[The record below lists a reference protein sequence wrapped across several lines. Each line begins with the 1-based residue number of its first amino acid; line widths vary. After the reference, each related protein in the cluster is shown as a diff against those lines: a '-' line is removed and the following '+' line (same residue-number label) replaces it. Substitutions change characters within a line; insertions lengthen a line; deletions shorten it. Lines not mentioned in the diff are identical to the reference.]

1 MHIANAFV
9 QERNYMTKEVYLK
22 ELRANIKNVPQYEAE
37 NIMMYYT
44 EYFEEA
50 GPENVDKVIEELGN
64 PKQLAKKACAG
75 YVIRNIEEGKKD
87 KGFRQKFNNTWILVT
102 AIVGSPV
109 WLTLALLLGILVFVI
124 AILVVALLFTLA
136 VSSCALAGSGVAMI
150 VIGVI
155 SMFESFANGLII
167 VGGGLMSIAL
177 AILLVVVATLIEKV
191 VEKVLIYVTKKVIK

>member
-1 MHIANAFV
+1 MVIILC
-9 QERNYMTKEVYLK
+9 RKGIYMTKEAYLK
-22 ELRANIKNVPQYEAE
+22 ELRANIKKVGQYEAE

-64 PKQLAKKACAG
+64 PKQLAQKACAG
-75 YVIRNIEEGKKD
+75 YVIRNIEDGKKGL
-87 KGFRQKFNNTWILVT
+87 GFRQKFNNTWILVT

-109 WLTLALLLGILVFVI
+109 WLALALLLGILVFVI

-136 VSSCALAGSGVAMI
+136 VSSCALAASGVAMI

-155 SMFESFANGLII
+155 AMLESFANGLII

-191 VEKVLIYVTKKVIK
+191 VEKFLIYVTKKVIK